1 MAQSRRESTANLRRD
16 AAEIEPRETF
26 QHTIGTELGAFNIAI
41 CVSHDYVYDTYDR
54 FIQTSRQSMY
64 DQKWLNVLT
73 GWQ

>member
-41 CVSHDYVYDTYDR
+41 CVSDYVYDTYDR
-54 FIQTSRQSMY
+54 FIQTSRRGIC
-64 DQKWLNVLT
+64 DRK
-73 GWQ
+73 